1 MVKFNILYFFLY
13 RYPKQ
18 ILSLLS
24 RMPKTEER
32 RSEQATYIMYLY
44 YLIHLH
50 NLKQKQ
56 LRDKGKL
63 ITNKA
68 WLLSFRHNNFLHE
81 SVAAIVP
88 SGSSII

>member
-1 MVKFNILYFFLY
+1 
-13 RYPKQ
+13 
-18 ILSLLS
+18 
-24 RMPKTEER
+24 MPKTEER